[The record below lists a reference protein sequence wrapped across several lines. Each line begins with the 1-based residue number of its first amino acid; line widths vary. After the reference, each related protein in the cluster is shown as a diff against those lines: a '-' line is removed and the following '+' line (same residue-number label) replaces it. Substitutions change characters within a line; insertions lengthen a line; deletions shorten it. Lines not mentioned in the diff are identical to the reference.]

1 VDEPRIVIQIGA
13 RAGYAA
19 RGVIFAIIGLLALLA
34 AAGGRNQAVGTKS
47 ALELLVT
54 EPFGRVMLWLVAAGL
69 LCFAIWRVIQSI
81 YDTDDCGS
89 DGKGILRRV
98 AMLGGAVVNL
108 ALCLLALSIV
118 SGFRVVADEDAAAR
132 DWTAWLLAKP
142 FGQGL
147 VMLIGASIVITG
159 LALFWKAVQG
169 KFREQV
175 AADSGN
181 RVWIV
186 ALGQFGYVTRGIVF
200 ALIGVF
206 LIIAAQKFNSGEAA
220 GMSGALRALQHQP
233 YGPYL
238 LGLAGAGLCSYGA
251 FEFIQSIV
259 RRIDLDAILKSQD
272 FSA

>member
-1 VDEPRIVIQIGA
+1 VDKPGLIIQIGA

-34 AAGGRNQAVGTKS
+34 AAGGRNQAVGAKG
-47 ALELLVT
+47 ALELLLA
-54 EPFGRVMLWLVAAGL
+54 EPFGRAMLWLVAAGL

-98 AMLGGAVVNL
+98 AMLGGALVNL
-108 ALCLLALSIV
+108 TLCLLALSIV
-118 SGFRVVADEDAAAR
+118 SGFRAVADEDTVAR

-147 VMLIGASIVITG
+147 VMFIGASTIVTG
-159 LALFWKAVQG
+159 LGLFWKAVQG
-169 KFREQV
+169 EFRERI
-175 AADSGN
+175 AADSGK

-200 ALIGVF
+200 ALIGAF
-206 LIIAAQKFNSGEAA
+206 LIIAARKFNSGEAA

-251 FEFIQSIV
+251 FEIIQSIV
-259 RRIDLDAILKSQD
+259 RRIDVDTTHKSGL
-272 FSA
+272 